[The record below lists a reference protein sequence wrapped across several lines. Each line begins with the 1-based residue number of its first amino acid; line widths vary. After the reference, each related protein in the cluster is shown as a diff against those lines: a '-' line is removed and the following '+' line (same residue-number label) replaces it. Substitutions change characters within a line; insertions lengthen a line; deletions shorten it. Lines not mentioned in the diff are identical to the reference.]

1 MTTTTDRPVA
11 TPADRADAH
20 RVTFGHLVRSEWIKF
35 WTLRSTIWTLAIMV
49 VAMVGIV
56 ALVTGLGDSGDA
68 GGDPDAAGPIGLIAL
83 TPAVNLASLA
93 VVVLGVL
100 TITGEYTTGM
110 IRSSLAA
117 APRRTPVLAAK
128 AVVLGASIFVAA
140 AVAVALSYGVELLTL
155 GDDAPDLSSSETQRI
170 LLGSVLYVTTIALFA
185 FALGALLRHSAAAMA
200 TVLGLMLVIE
210 PVISVIPW
218 QPLKYVA
225 PFLPSSAGGKV
236 LQPDAMIALQNQAT
250 TVGAD
255 LSAWQGFAVLVVWVV
270 VVYAAAAL
278 LLRRRDA

>member
-1 MTTTTDRPVA
+1 MTTTTERPAVA
-11 TPADRADAH
+11 TDRAETY
-20 RVTFGHLVRSEWIKF
+20 RVTFPHLVRSEWIKF
-35 WTLRSTIWTLAIMV
+35 WTLRSTIWTLAILV
-49 VAMVGIV
+49 VVMVGLV
-56 ALVTGLGDSGDA
+56 ALITGLDEGDSDGDEGRVGA
-68 GGDPDAAGPIGLIAL
+68 LGVLAL
-83 TPAVNLASLA
+83 TPAVNLAALA

-110 IRSSLAA
+110 IRSSLTA

-128 AVVLGASIFVAA
+128 AVVIGASILVTS

-155 GDDAPDLSSSETQRI
+155 GDDAPDLSSPETQRV
-170 LLGSVLYVTTIALFA
+170 LVGSILYVTTIALFA

-210 PVISVIPW
+210 PVVAAVPW
-218 QPLKYVA
+218 QPLRYVS

-236 LQPDAMIALQNQAT
+236 LQPDMVIDLQNSASS
-250 TVGAD
+250 VGAD
-255 LSAWQGFAVLVVWVV
+255 LTAWQGFGVLVAWVV
-270 VVYAAAAL
+270 VTYALAAL

>member
-1 MTTTTDRPVA
+1 MTTTTDRPAAV
-11 TPADRADAH
+11 PADRAETH

-35 WTLRSTIWTLAIMV
+35 WTLRSTIWTLALLV
-49 VAMVGIV
+49 VVMVGLV
-56 ALVTGLGDSGDA
+56 ALITSLGDDEGGAEGA
-68 GGDPDAAGPIGLIAL
+68 GAGPLGLVAL

-100 TITGEYTTGM
+100 TITGEYSTGM
-110 IRSSLAA
+110 IRSSLTA

-128 AVVLGASIFVAA
+128 AVVVGVAIFVTS
-140 AVAVALSYGVELLTL
+140 AVAVALSYVVELLTL
-155 GDDAPDLSSSETQRI
+155 GDEAPDLASSETQRV
-170 LLGSVLYVTTIALFA
+170 LVGSVLYVTTIALFA

-210 PVISVIPW
+210 PVVNAIPW

-236 LQPDAMIALQNQAT
+236 LQPDAIIDLQNQAT

-270 VVYAAAAL
+270 VVYAAAAV